1 VTADTRRKTA
11 FEGERIAW
19 LPMIPFWGLQI
30 LPIAGVVWLGWSW
43 SGLALALTLYYVRM
57 FGVTAG
63 FHRYLSHRS
72 FRTSRV
78 FQFLLALLATTS
90 VQNGPLWWA
99 AHHRAHHKYSDTAL
113 DIHSAA
119 RRGFFWAHCGWIL
132 VERYKA
138 TDWSRVPDLARYP
151 ELRWLE
157 RHPLVP
163 GLTLAGLLFAAGGLW
178 ALLWGFFVSTALLW
192 HGTWVINS
200 LAHRLGRRRYATGD
214 DSRNSFLLA
223 LVTLG
228 EGWHNNHHHYQ
239 RSERQGFFWWE
250 LDITHY
256 LLRALS
262 WLGLVWDLHA
272 PPAHVRAAAA
282 VAPPV

>member
-1 VTADTRRKTA
+1 
-11 FEGERIAW
+11 
-19 LPMIPFWGLQI
+19 MIPFWGVQV
-30 LPIAGVVWLGWSW
+30 LPIAGIVWLGWSW
-43 SGLALALTLYYVRM
+43 SGLGLAAALYYLRM

-78 FQFLLALLATTS
+78 FQFLLVLLGATS

-99 AHHRAHHKYSDTAL
+99 AHHRAHHKHSDTPEDL
-113 DIHSAA
+113 HSAA
-119 RRGFFWAHCGWIL
+119 QRGFFWAHCGWIF
-132 VERYKA
+132 VERTKA
-138 TDWSRVPDLARYP
+138 TDWKRVPDLARYP
-151 ELRWLE
+151 ELCWLE
-157 RHPLVP
+157 RHALVP
-163 GLTLAGLLFAAGGLW
+163 GVTMAVLLFAIGGLW
-178 ALLWGFFVSTALLW
+178 ALLWGFFVSTVLLW

-200 LAHRLGRRRYATGD
+200 LAHRIGRRRYPTAD
-214 DSRNSFLLA
+214 ESRNSFLLA
-223 LVTLG
+223 VITLG

-250 LDITHY
+250 LDVTHY

-272 PPAHVRAAAA
+272 PPPHVL
-282 VAPPV
+282 APQRSA